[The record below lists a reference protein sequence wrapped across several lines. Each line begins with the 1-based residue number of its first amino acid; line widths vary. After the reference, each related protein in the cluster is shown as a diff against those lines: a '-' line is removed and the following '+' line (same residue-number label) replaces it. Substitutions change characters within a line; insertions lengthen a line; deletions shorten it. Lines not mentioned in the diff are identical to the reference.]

1 MRILTFVMTFRALLE
16 LHGKTATG
24 ITVPVEVVKALGS
37 GKRPPV
43 VVTIND
49 HSYRSTVCVMRGDFM
64 LPVASEHRVAAK
76 VNAGE
81 EIGVHLELDTA
92 PRTVE
97 VPEDLA
103 SALAEVAGLTEV
115 FDNLSFSNQKEH
127 VTSVNDAKTAET
139 RRRRVEKVIASLSNK

>member
-1 MRILTFVMTFRALLE
+1 
-16 LHGKTATG
+16 
-24 ITVPVEVVKALGS
+24 
-37 GKRPPV
+37 
-43 VVTIND
+43 
-49 HSYRSTVCVMRGDFM
+49 M
-64 LPVASEHRVAAK
+64 LPVAAEHRVAAK

-81 EIGVHLELDTA
+81 EIEVHLELDTA

-103 SALAEVAGLTEV
+103 SALADVAGLTEA

-139 RRRRVEKVIASLSNK
+139 RRRRVEKVIASLSKK